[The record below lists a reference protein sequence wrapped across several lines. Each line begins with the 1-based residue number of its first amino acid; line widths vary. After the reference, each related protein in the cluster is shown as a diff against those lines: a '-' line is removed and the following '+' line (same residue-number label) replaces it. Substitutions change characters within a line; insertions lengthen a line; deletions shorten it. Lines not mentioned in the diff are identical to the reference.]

1 MVKFNDSNAD
11 RIPEPRRI
19 GYQETIRQAIESSR
33 PADETWTLVTRQSD
47 DGLTVTFELSRNFE
61 APRAFTWLAEDD
73 DTELP
78 NLYRAARAFLRH
90 HWSDDRGAT
99 KH

>member
-33 PADETWTLVTRQSD
+33 PADERWTLVTRQSD
-47 DGLTVTFELSRNFE
+47 DGLIVTFELARNFE
-61 APRAFTWLAEDD
+61 ASRALTWLAEDD
-73 DTELP
+73 ERAHAH
-78 NLYRAARAFLRH
+78 LYRIARAFIGH
-90 HWSDDRGAT
+90 YWSDNGGAA